1 LTKTT
6 TTTTTTGQ
14 QHNINQRRNRTRF
27 QECARNKLGPTSP
40 DEEQKKK
47 ANPVCRFQANSQN
60 IHPNQVIQVIQ
71 PNSKKDLYSH
81 IQCTNPFQRR
91 MKENQNNQND
101 NTHSTTTSA
110 RAAPPL

>member
-40 DEEQKKK
+40 DEEQKKSK
-47 ANPVCRFQANSQN
+47 PRLSISIKFSKHPPEPSHPSHPTKFQKGF
-60 IHPNQVIQVIQ
+60 V
-71 PNSKKDLYSH
+71 
-81 IQCTNPFQRR
+81 F
-91 MKENQNNQND
+91 
-101 NTHSTTTSA
+101 THSMHKPVPTA
-110 RAAPPL
+110 NERKPEQPKR